1 MARFGVCAWIY
12 GDAPLDETL
21 GRIAAAGYD
30 GVEIPGEPGMFSAV
44 EVRRHLARHHLAPLA
59 LTASCTVPATRRDL
73 AHPDPAI
80 REDAVGYVLDCLR
93 FAVEIGAPLMQM
105 LPSGETRLAP
115 LATRAEEWAWSVEAM
130 RRAAREAERLGVKIS
145 VEPLN
150 RYEAYLVT
158 TADEAL
164 TYLAAVDS
172 PLVGMTLDLFHAHL
186 EEPDIRKALL
196 KAGPHLIHVHVADTN
211 RQGLGRGHLDV
222 AACVRALQTIGYS
235 GSVVVEVTPPGP
247 NPFCSIKDDR
257 SPGIL
262 DDYIRESLRVLRQHW
277 VESE

>member
-1 MARFGVCAWIY
+1 MSGS
-12 GDAPLDETL
+12 E
-21 GRIAAAGYD
+21 AAATGTGYPSREL
-30 GVEIPGEPGMFSAV
+30 GILSPSKAWLELRPQ
-44 EVRRHLARHHLAPLA
+44 
-59 LTASCTVPATRRDL
+59 LTKLWTATIFRC
-73 AHPDPAI
+73 I
-80 REDAVGYVLDCLR
+80 
-93 FAVEIGAPLMQM
+93 
-105 LPSGETRLAP
+105 
-115 LATRAEEWAWSVEAM
+115 
-130 RRAAREAERLGVKIS
+130 
-145 VEPLN
+145 
-150 RYEAYLVT
+150 
-158 TADEAL
+158 
-164 TYLAAVDS
+164 AVDS

-196 KAGPHLIHVHVADTN
+196 KAGPRLIHVHVADTN

-222 AACVRALQTIGYS
+222 AACVRALQAIGYS